1 MALGEGRGGEA
12 GRRKG
17 LWQVKQ
23 GLRARLTLGDVRLLV
38 KKEMG
43 TLGEG
48 DGHLAGMWI
57 LRRKGL

>member
-17 LWQVKQ
+17 LWQVKRSS
-23 GLRARLTLGDVRLLV
+23 RARLTLGDVRLLV

-48 DGHLAGMWI
+48 HGHLAGMWV